1 MPASG
6 DIVEGGVT
14 CQAAGQLV
22 TTFANTPQLPFTEL
36 KAEFF
41 GTARA
46 PVATPAFCGGY
57 TTTATFTP
65 SSATPAVSPTSSFP
79 ITSGPNG
86 SPCPGSSLPFSPSL
100 SSGVTNINAGSFSP
114 LTTTLTRE
122 DGRQAPKSVVL
133 HYPPGVAGILAGVPL
148 CPEAQANA
156 GTCGE
161 GSLIG
166 ETIVSAGLGSDP
178 FTLTGGRV
186 YLTGPYQGAPLGL
199 SIVNPA
205 KAGPFDLQEGRP
217 VVVRAKIEIDPHTAA
232 LTVTTGQIPSIVEGF
247 PLQIKHVNVLINRLG
262 FTFNPTSCEP
272 MTVTGTIA
280 AWEGASSPV
289 STPFRIANCSNLK
302 FGPKFSVS
310 RTARST
316 RANGQSLTARV
327 SEPAGTF
334 GSQANITKVKGV
346 GAHRFGGGPADLGG
360 VVGEPLEVFEVLWPS
375 RGALHRNQVRE
386 AAHADLRV
394 SEAYGDGSP
403 DELAVRE
410 VRPYPCHPLQNVQR
424 PSARVKTEVGTLGEL
439 HGIGRVVGELL
450 RREIRETD
458 VLGVDLAQQAG
469 EPRQIVVGR
478 LGNDVQVLGCTYET
492 VHAYRDSSDD
502 DKLNAR
508 SAQSEEQLIGFEHRP
523 AGPRGARSQTGSAA
537 LSPPDAAPE
546 SSHGRARRALC
557 LPVPRARSPL
567 PSSSPATSPSN
578 SSSWLDSSPRLRRAD
593 RSRESR
599 ADHGRRTV
607 GRSQLEH
614 PSQCVE
620 NHLAGFLARLALA
633 VDAGHLRDRDDDP
646 VAVRVLLVDDRQL
659 ERGAHISSLAQGERR
674 IRGARVFR
682 RHVQSAGLTAPRE
695 APHLTARIAC
705 VPNGL
710 PARNARMATSYS
722 ASASAA
728 SRRAACAQEGHEVS
742 RMGVPRR
749 AALQPE
755 VGTAQACIPTT
766 PKETV

>member
-1 MPASG
+1 MTLRPISLIAVFAPARPRRVDPHNLLPKSPLLEKELTG
-6 DIVEGGVT
+6 GMYLAAPQNFTGLPENPFDSKVALYLVAEEHERGVLVKLAGRVSPCRQAGEVVEGGVT

-334 GSQANITKVKGV
+334 GSQANITKVKV
-346 GAHRFGGGPADLGG
+346 ELPIQLPSRLTTLQKACLAR
-360 VVGEPLEVFEVLWPS
+360 VFEANPASCPPQSIV
-375 RGALHRNQVRE
+375 G
-386 AAHADLRV
+386 HAKV
-394 SEAYGDGSP
+394 IT
-403 DELAVRE
+403 
-410 VRPYPCHPLQNVQR
+410 PL
-424 PSARVKTEVGTLGEL
+424 
-439 HGIGRVVGELL
+439 
-450 RREIRETD
+450 
-458 VLGVDLAQQAG
+458 
-469 EPRQIVVGR
+469 
-478 LGNDVQVLGCTYET
+478 
-492 VHAYRDSSDD
+492 
-502 DKLNAR
+502 
-508 SAQSEEQLIGFEHRP
+508 
-523 AGPRGARSQTGSAA
+523 
-537 LSPPDAAPE
+537 
-546 SSHGRARRALC
+546 
-557 LPVPRARSPL
+557 LPVPLEGPAYFVSHGGEDFPSRTMVLQGYGVTVNLVGATFISKRGITSTTFRTVPDVPFNTFELTLPKGRFSALGANLPKKAKGTFCGQTLIMPTEFIAQNGMSLYQSTKIAVTGCPKAHKKAKKARR
-567 PSSSPATSPSN
+567 SSTRGTS
-578 SSSWLDSSPRLRRAD
+578 RRSTSGH
-593 RSRESR
+593 R
-599 ADHGRRTV
+599 GRR
-607 GRSQLEH
+607 G
-614 PSQCVE
+614 
-620 NHLAGFLARLALA
+620 
-633 VDAGHLRDRDDDP
+633 
-646 VAVRVLLVDDRQL
+646 
-659 ERGAHISSLAQGERR
+659 
-674 IRGARVFR
+674 
-682 RHVQSAGLTAPRE
+682 
-695 APHLTARIAC
+695 
-705 VPNGL
+705 
-710 PARNARMATSYS
+710 
-722 ASASAA
+722 
-728 SRRAACAQEGHEVS
+728 
-742 RMGVPRR
+742 
-749 AALQPE
+749 
-755 VGTAQACIPTT
+755 
-766 PKETV
+766 